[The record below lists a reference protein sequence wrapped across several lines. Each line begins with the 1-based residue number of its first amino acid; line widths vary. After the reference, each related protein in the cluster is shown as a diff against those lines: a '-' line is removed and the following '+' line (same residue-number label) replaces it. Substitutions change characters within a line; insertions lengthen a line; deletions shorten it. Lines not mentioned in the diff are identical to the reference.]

1 MEMGSA
7 AGLLPE
13 ISNLPV
19 DAFLVDST
27 GRKQTH
33 YQSNFILPKR
43 VSKLHPFNKP
53 NGDDMITKR
62 KKWHLKDAKNRFTE
76 VIRRAKEEG
85 PQTITEYG
93 KDSFVVLSAED
104 YKKLEPSDT
113 SLVTFFRNSPLANSG
128 VDLSR
133 DKSFGRDFEL

>member
-1 MEMGSA
+1 
-7 AGLLPE
+7 
-13 ISNLPV
+13 
-19 DAFLVDST
+19 
-27 GRKQTH
+27 
-33 YQSNFILPKR
+33 
-43 VSKLHPFNKP
+43 
-53 NGDDMITKR
+53 MITKR